1 MFDLTVGDGRRLP
14 LRSGE
19 EVRLLARHANCQ
31 SCSLEQDPIAN
42 HKKQLKVEL
51 YLRARGDFL
60 AYLVR
65 NEHIKLFASW
75 CNSISAALITV
86 GILTPIAV
94 RLYGSDVTDPN
105 RWTGSDL
112 FLICFVIAIYIHA
125 IG

>member
-1 MFDLTVGDGRRLP
+1 M
-14 LRSGE
+14 
-19 EVRLLARHANCQ
+19 
-31 SCSLEQDPIAN
+31 
-42 HKKQLKVEL
+42 
-51 YLRARGDFL
+51 

-65 NEHIKLFASW
+65 NEHIKLFAGW
-75 CNSISAALITV
+75 CNSISAAFITV

-125 IG
+125 IGQILLEFLKE